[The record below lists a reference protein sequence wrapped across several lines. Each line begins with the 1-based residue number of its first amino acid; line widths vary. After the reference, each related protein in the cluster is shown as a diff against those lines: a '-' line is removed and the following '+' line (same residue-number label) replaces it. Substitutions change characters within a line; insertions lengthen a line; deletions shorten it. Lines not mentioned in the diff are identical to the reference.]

1 MGTSAAE
8 LITELSAVVDSAF
21 ARGVVESYGE
31 MQQRFLAGDWQ
42 PAELDGGRLCEA
54 VARGLYQLDTGAV
67 AHSDLPGTLCDLM
80 EDFKRKRPHN
90 LSASERHHFCKA
102 IRLVYKL
109 RSDRGPVHIS
119 PIYTANYMDSML
131 IVHVCKWMF
140 AEFLRLAW
148 NADRNVIAETIE
160 QIVQLEHAL
169 IHELDGKPLVLTRG
183 IGAAEE
189 VLLLLSHAIG
199 NRLNR
204 GQIRQFAKLQKPATL
219 NAAIAKMI
227 VNREVRED
235 DDGLI
240 ALTPKGQARV
250 MTEVIP
256 TQRMK

>member
-1 MGTSAAE
+1 MATSAAQ
-8 LITELSAVVDSAF
+8 LITELSAAVDPAF
-21 ARGVVESYGE
+21 ARGIVESYGE

-54 VARGLYQLDTGAV
+54 VARALHQLDTGTIAYCE
-67 AHSDLPGTLCDLM
+67 LPGTLCDLM
-80 EDFKRKRPHN
+80 EDFKKNRPHN
-90 LSASERHHFCKA
+90 LAPSDRHHFCKA

-148 NADRNVIAETIE
+148 NADKDVVAETIE

-169 IHELDGKPLVLTRG
+169 IHELDGKPLVLTKG
-183 IGAAEE
+183 VGAAEE
-189 VLLLLSHAIG
+189 ILLLLSHAVG
-199 NRLNR
+199 NRLTR
-204 GQIRQFAKLQKPATL
+204 AQIREYAKLQKPATL
-219 NAAIAKMI
+219 NAAISKM
-227 VNREVRED
+227 VAAREVRED

-240 ALTPKGQARV
+240 ALTPKGQVRV
-250 MTEVIP
+250 MGEVIP
-256 TQRMK
+256 GQRTK